1 MEIMAHNELIMVVE
15 DDPLNLETVAR
26 ILSAYGYRVHP
37 AQNGRQCLQE
47 VQSVQPQLIVMDI
60 DMPHLDGIKT
70 CRRLKDEDATR
81 NLPLIF
87 VTGSSDDSTL
97 EAAFEAGGCDFVHK
111 PVRRIEL
118 LARVQSAL
126 NQQSTA
132 LRMAA
137 DEKLNGALETA
148 GGVCHEL
155 NQPLQ
160 YILGAVQLLMLD
172 VPEETPLFR
181 NLDEIRARVEQMGE
195 ITRKLSAIIHYR
207 TREYAGGHR
216 IIDPQP
222 LNRPLSPP
230 DDPTP

>member
-1 MEIMAHNELIMVVE
+1 MEIMARNELIMVVE
-15 DDPLNLETVAR
+15 DDPLNLETVAG
-26 ILSAYGYRVHP
+26 ILAASGYRVHP

-47 VQSVQPQLIVMDI
+47 VQSVQPQLILLDI

-87 VTGSSDDSTL
+87 VTGSSDDSIL

-137 DEKLNGALETA
+137 DEKLKGALETA

-207 TREYAGGHR
+207 TREDAGGHP